1 MLRRDKARAPARPLL
16 RGGVCGLGDLLRKRP
31 GSRPHHFARALPAP
45 SRSFLA
51 RHRGRSA
58 GLLSATAVCK
68 SFSRFYA
75 LRYASRSLES
85 LAGARYSRNSRRGRP
100 RCARSTTSRLLRLCY
115 ASLHAAKPLHSLK
128 RLPKACLT
136 QALGAFFNATALYHR
151 QQRKAR
157 GRALGH
163 FSALAPRPL
172 SGLISPSAHRY
183 RPPPFL

>member
-16 RGGVCGLGDLLRKRP
+16 RGGVCWLGDLLRKRP
-31 GSRPHHFARALPAP
+31 GSRTHHFARARPAP

-51 RHRGRSA
+51 RHSGRSA
-58 GLLSATAVCK
+58 GLLSAGAVCQ

-75 LRYASRSLES
+75 LRYASLSLES
-85 LAGARYSRNSRRGRP
+85 LASARYSRSGRRGRP

-151 QQRKAR
+151 CQRV
-157 GRALGH
+157 GRSQLLP
-163 FSALAPRPL
+163 SL
-172 SGLISPSAHRY
+172 SGL
-183 RPPPFL
+183 PP